1 MHMPN
6 PAAYDKTLTD
16 ILSEEFFRARVIN
29 LLRQKRKSLQLQ
41 DIAQALEVEE
51 PRAHDYLKDMG
62 FEGNISIVFINR
74 TRFYGLPLG
83 Y

>member
-1 MHMPN
+1 M
-6 PAAYDKTLTD
+6 
-16 ILSEEFFRARVIN
+16 
-29 LLRQKRKSLQLQ
+29 QLQ

-51 PRAHDYLKDMG
+51 PRAHDYLKDIG
-62 FEGNISIVFINR
+62 FEGNISIVFIHR